1 MPGFDLILSKCNHN
15 QIILGEVV
23 NGNCTLLRGNI
34 ATLSKGFDQ
43 YKLPRFDTWY
53 LTRLRV
59 QPGYTDHQNLQRK
72 PDASFGT
79 RNQESDVQPMEK
91 SVPCL
96 TCKLDMY
103 CSTHKMC
110 QDQFLYRKIV
120 NASLN
125 SITGLL
131 QVGDLPFEAE
141 IRTEV
146 YDSAFY
152 WLIDVESQLAAP
164 PSDFRTTAPEN
175 LIGKSKRQPVHYEN
189 TAEAVRNS
197 SLKYNIDVLKL
208 NSWYMIRTCLT
219 VRTPERF
226 RQNYPQIFLE
236 DEHKFCLKKRTRY
249 LKQKLGWPRWPMSCK
264 IIKIIFRWY
273 LTELF
278 QTNFILKN
286 PFQKYCWLKM
296 SKLLF

>member
-34 ATLSKGFDQ
+34 ATFSKGFDQ

-53 LTRLRV
+53 LSCLRV
-59 QPGYTDHQNLQRK
+59 QPGFTDHQNLHRK
-72 PDASFGT
+72 LDEG
-79 RNQESDVQPMEK
+79 NQESDVQPMEK

-103 CSTHKMC
+103 CSTHKRC
-110 QDQFLYRKIV
+110 RDQFLYREIV
-120 NASLN
+120 NASLH
-125 SITGLL
+125 SITVLL

-152 WLIDVESQLAAP
+152 RLIDVESHLAAP
-164 PSDFRTTAPEN
+164 PSDFRTTTPGN
-175 LIGKSKRQPVHYEN
+175 LIEKSKRQPVHYEN

-197 SLKYNIDVLKL
+197 SLKYNIDGLKL

-236 DEHKFCLKKRTRY
+236 DEHKFCLDDEGYRTQRETKKKSR
-249 LKQKLGWPRWPMSCK
+249 KSSS
-264 IIKIIFRWY
+264 
-273 LTELF
+273 
-278 QTNFILKN
+278 TNSFSVKYEMKFILIMTSLVIL
-286 PFQKYCWLKM
+286 P
-296 SKLLF
+296 LLGFISFA